1 MNHPIRIAID
11 GPGGAG
17 KSTIA
22 KAVARALDIDYID
35 TGAMYRAVGYKI
47 VKENIDINDEEML
60 QSMLDQTDID
70 FSNGN
75 IILDGAV
82 VNDQIRTPQI
92 SAMASTCSALPQVRS
107 KLVALQRKM
116 GEAKSVIMDGR
127 DIATNVLPDAEY
139 KIFLTASPEERAR
152 RRFLELREKNGDVK
166 YQEVLDDIEK
176 RDFQDSTRALNPLKQ
191 ADDAIKVDTTGISLE
206 ESIDKI
212 LAMVRMEK

>member
-1 MNHPIRIAID
+1 MNHAIRIAID

-22 KAVARALDIDYID
+22 KAVARALHIDYID

-47 VKENIDINDEEML
+47 ARDAVDYNNEEAL
-60 QSMLDQTDID
+60 QSMLNQTDID
-70 FSNGN
+70 FSQGN
-75 IILDGAV
+75 IILDGQI

-92 SAMASTCSALPQVRS
+92 SAMASTCSALPAVRS

-116 GEAKSVIMDGR
+116 GEAKSIIMDGR

-152 RRFLELREKNGDVK
+152 RRFLELKEKNGNVTFKD
-166 YQEVLDDIEK
+166 VLDDIEK
-176 RDFQDSTRALNPLKQ
+176 RDFQDSTRELNPLKQ
-191 ADDAIKVDTTGISLE
+191 AKDAILVDTTGISLE
-206 ESIDKI
+206 ESIAKI
-212 LAMVRMEK
+212 LSIVRTEK